1 MRSGLIFHATTFIAA
16 LAMPFALLTSA
27 EEAAEVSAALPSAL
41 SSADQ
46 PVELAASWT
55 QYAGTNGNWK
65 AAPTTKEYLR
75 DWSKAKLVWESD
87 ISDIGSGRGQSDRY
101 GARNGVPSS
110 INPSKGLDAHGGCA
124 SPIIYDGRL
133 YQFWMRPVGDTYS
146 EDVVAKVLAEPN
158 AQKLKGFDP
167 AHVKKLF
174 SVEAANVVACID
186 LVTGKTLWRK
196 EFEDVPYSAAS
207 GIFAKPRGSNNT
219 PAAGDGRMIYVMG
232 YDAIMRALD
241 ATTGEQ
247 VWQYGTAADATT
259 FAPPVRYADG
269 VVLYLRGSG
278 VTALDAATGEKLYHI
293 KDAIT
298 SREAVAIWRHAGKT
312 YFITSSDSRSKT
324 PGQIK
329 CFEAKTGTVIWTL
342 DGKAPTFNPIVD
354 GDYLLIN
361 ESTTRL
367 SKDSMAVL
375 GLYQLSLTEAKQL
388 WTLTDERYISNE
400 GNIGRVIHDGKVIV
414 GGRCGGPRKEK
425 SDKQERGAL
434 MIIDAESGKML
445 TFLKTFE
452 GVEKDHIAKDAMLI
466 HLGDLLFIE
475 NDSHHESDVIKT
487 IYDFKTET
495 VTQYAS
501 TRTSGGYGG
510 TAVNHPIV
518 DGRLYMRCSDG
529 KIRCFDVTKK

>member
-1 MRSGLIFHATTFIAA
+1 MKSKNHIYCFSLLLMASATVFG
-16 LAMPFALLTSA
+16 
-27 EEAAEVSAALPSAL
+27 
-41 SSADQ
+41 D
-46 PVELAASWT
+46 WT
-55 QYAGTNGNWK
+55 QYGGTHGNWK

-75 DWSKAKLVWESD
+75 DWSKAKLVWESEV
-87 ISDIGSGRGQSDRY
+87 SDIGSGRGQSHRY

-110 INPSKGLDAHGGCA
+110 INPSKGKDAHGGCA
-124 SPIIYDGRL
+124 SPIIYDGKL

-146 EDVVAKVLAEPN
+146 EDVVARILASPN
-158 AQKLKGFDP
+158 AKKHRGFDP

-186 LVTGKTLWRK
+186 LATGKTVWRK

-219 PAAGDGRMIYVMG
+219 PAAGDGRIYVMG

-247 VWQYGTAADATT
+247 LWQYGAAAEKTT

-298 SREAVAIWRHAGKT
+298 SREAVAIWRHADKT

-329 CFEAKTGTVIWTL
+329 CFEAKTGKIIWQL
-342 DGKAPTFNPIVD
+342 EGKYLTFNPIVD

-361 ESTTRL
+361 ETGTRI
-367 SKDSMAVL
+367 SKGTLAVL
-375 GLYQLSLTEAKQL
+375 GMYKLSLTGAKQL
-388 WTLTDERYISNE
+388 WTLTDERYISNAD
-400 GNIGRVIHDGKVIV
+400 NISRVIHDGKVII
-414 GGRCGGPRKEK
+414 GGRCGGTRKDG
-425 SDKQERGAL
+425 SKQERGAL

-445 TFLKTFE
+445 NFLKTFE
-452 GVEKDHIAKDAMLI
+452 GSKQGHIAKDGMII

-475 NDSHHESDVIKT
+475 NDSHHESNVIKT
-487 IYDFKTET
+487 IYDLKTGT
-495 VTQYAS
+495 FTQHFPIK
-501 TRTSGGYGG
+501 TSGGYGG
-510 TAVNHPIV
+510 TAVNHPVV
-518 DGRLYMRCSDG
+518 DGRLYMRCADG
-529 KIRCFDVTKK
+529 KIRCYDVTAN